1 MVDVVHIELHP
12 LVKCGIASTAD
23 LPKAGNAWFDAE
35 SAAVNVMFKAKALEI
50 LYQEWT
56 RSYQAHIAFQYVPK
70 LWQFV

>member
-35 SAAVNVMFKAKALEI
+35 SAAVNVVFKALEI
-50 LYQEWT
+50 PYREWPWAD
-56 RSYQAHIAFQYVPK
+56 QAHIALQYVEK
-70 LWQFV
+70 LG